1 MRNRFASFFH
11 QPRRHPSSAIALIKM
26 IKSILHPPNNF
37 RIGDKNQWIVFTNG
51 IAIWYFSGLVRINLL
66 AQNQPGNQLPSYSH
80 LSSPQIMYHF
90 LIEFLELAVSCLGL
104 GEGGCD
110 CTALAMH

>member
-1 MRNRFASFFH
+1 MIDCTSEVMSFSIYLYKNFIKVPLPVARL
-11 QPRRHPSSAIALIKM
+11 QAPGPSL
-26 IKSILHPPNNF
+26 F
-37 RIGDKNQWIVFTNG
+37 D
-51 IAIWYFSGLVRINLL
+51 L
-66 AQNQPGNQLPSYSH
+66 AYELRAKP

-90 LIEFLELAVSCLGL
+90 SIEFLELAVSCLGL

>member
-1 MRNRFASFFH
+1 MCGRIWTPPFCN
-11 QPRRHPSSAIALIKM
+11 ALIRVPP
-26 IKSILHPPNNF
+26 SIDTLDIITLRVPLGSLCSCCYSYDNKHTLPF
-37 RIGDKNQWIVFTNG
+37 R
-51 IAIWYFSGLVRINLL
+51 
-66 AQNQPGNQLPSYSH
+66 

-90 LIEFLELAVSCLGL
+90 SIEFLELAVSCLGL

>member
-1 MRNRFASFFH
+1 MSDERLSR
-11 QPRRHPSSAIALIKM
+11 M
-26 IKSILHPPNNF
+26 E
-37 RIGDKNQWIVFTNG
+37 DKLDKLSEAVVEM
-51 IAIWYFSGLVRINLL
+51 ARMEERLL
-66 AQNQPGNQLPSYSH
+66 TI

-90 LIEFLELAVSCLGL
+90 SIEFLERVVSCLGL